1 MAELV
6 QEARPQ
12 RVHQWAESLL
22 VQVNLFKDSAI
33 IIPLTTF
40 SQEENGAIPANRTLP
55 AEALGLQPSGNPSF
69 PCIAFG
75 G

>member
-33 IIPLTTF
+33 IIPLAIQRQAHIIPQPKKLWQAHHF
-40 SQEENGAIPANRTLP
+40 SYTAKTAAGKKSPTSSN
-55 AEALGLQPSGNPSF
+55 
-69 PCIAFG
+69 
-75 G
+75 